1 MVLKK
6 KYWMAPGNQ
15 PQSKRYE
22 RNSLNIQALITISM
36 KNHINFFGLSLLIFI
51 HSCGPPDQELS
62 FEEAKSIAKEAY
74 LYGLPLVLNYKT
86 LYANV
91 IDKNSGDYKGEFNEI
106 SCESRLYT
114 PEDKAIVTVNSD
126 TPYCMFWIDLKEEPV
141 VFTVPELEPDRY
153 YSFQLVDLYTH
164 NFAYIGSLT
173 TGSQAGN
180 YLVTTNDWSGNVPEG
195 ITEVLRTET
204 PIFFTIVR
212 TQMMDTH
219 DLGRVQE
226 IQNQYQMQTLS
237 AYQGESSSPEKRNI
251 EFPVWQEGDQFTEAA
266 FNYLDFVLKL
276 IQPVEK
282 EKPLMERMAKLGIGT
297 EKGFDINNFKVEVQ
311 GAILKGVN
319 DAFSEMEAFITKTNS
334 DPLGSSKIFG
344 TRKFL
349 EKSAQDNYGHD
360 NIHMIRAVG
369 AYLGIYG
376 NSGSE
381 AIYPFYMIDKEGQP
395 LNASQHNYTLTLH
408 PDNLPP
414 VKAFWSLTM
423 YDGKS
428 KLLVDNL
435 IDRYLINSNMMDDFA
450 RNPDGSITIY
460 LQKNSPGKAL
470 EANWLPAPD
479 GAFYCVMRLYGPKEE
494 VLTGEWSNPPIE
506 KVITT

>member
-1 MVLKK
+1 
-6 KYWMAPGNQ
+6 
-15 PQSKRYE
+15 
-22 RNSLNIQALITISM
+22 M
-36 KNHINFFGLSLLIFI
+36 KNHSKIFYLSLLIFI
-51 HSCGPPDQELS
+51 QSCGKPDQKLPV
-62 FEEAKSIAKEAY
+62 EEAKSIAKEAY
-74 LYGLPLVLNYKT
+74 IYGLPLVLNYKT

-91 IDKNSGDYKGEFNEI
+91 VDKNSGDYKGEFNEI
-106 SCESRLYT
+106 SCEARLYT

-126 TPYCMFWIDLKEEPV
+126 TPYCMFWSDIQEEPV
-141 VFTVPELEPDRY
+141 IFTVPEMEDDRY
-153 YSFQLVDLYTH
+153 YSFQLIDLYTH

-173 TGSQAGN
+173 TGSQAGK
-180 YLVTTNDWSGNVPEG
+180 YLVATKDWSGNVPEG

-226 IQNQYQMQTLS
+226 IQNQYKMQTLRE
-237 AYQGESSSPEKRNI
+237 YRGESSRPKKRNM

-276 IQPVEK
+276 VQPVEK

-297 EKGFDINNFKVEVQ
+297 QKGYDINRFEPEVQ
-311 GAILKGVN
+311 EAIQQGVK
-319 DAFSEMEAFITKTNS
+319 DAFAEMEAFIAKTNS

-344 TRKFL
+344 TREFL

-381 AIYPFYMIDKEGQP
+381 ATYPFYMIDKEGQP
-395 LNASQHNYTLTLH
+395 LNASAYNYTMTLQ

-428 KLLVDNL
+428 QLLVDNH
-435 IDRYLINSNMMDDFA
+435 INRYLVNSNMIDDFVK
-450 RNPDGSITIY
+450 NPDGSITIY
-460 LQKNSPGKAL
+460 LQKNSPGKEL

-479 GAFYCVMRLYGPKEE
+479 GPFYSVMRLYGPEE
-494 VLTGEWSNPPIE
+494 TVLTGVWTNPPIE
-506 KVITT
+506 KVKTP